1 MQMSKNIDEQV
12 VSDFGKEW
20 SQFDQSG
27 VPLDELKKN
36 FEEYFSLFPWD
47 MLPQQ
52 AEGFDLGCGSGRWAF
67 FVLPRVGKLH
77 CIDPA
82 KSAIEVAKGKL
93 SEFGNCVFH
102 VAGVDDIPLND
113 GSMDFG
119 YSLGVLH
126 HIPDT
131 KKGIVSCVKKLKV
144 KAPFLVYIYYAFDN
158 RPAWFKIIWKVSDV
172 LRRGISFLP
181 HPVKYSLS
189 QIIALFVYFPLSRLA
204 RICEYFGL
212 DVSYFPLSAYR
223 NRGFYTLRTDALDR
237 FGTRLE
243 KRFTKRQIEE
253 MMLEA
258 GLERIEFSDEG
269 PYWCAIGYKAA

>member
-181 HPVKYSLS
+181 HPVKSSLS
-189 QIIALFVYFPLSRLA
+189 QIIALLVYFPLSRLA

>member
-1 MQMSKNIDEQV
+1 MQMSKNIDEKV

-27 VPLDELKKN
+27 VPLYELKKN

-212 DVSYFPLSAYR
+212 NVSYFPLSAYR

>member
-1 MQMSKNIDEQV
+1 MSKNIDEQV
-12 VSDFGKEW
+12 VSDFGREW
-20 SQFDQSG
+20 SKFDQSG
-27 VPLDELKKN
+27 MPFDELKKN

-67 FVLPRVGKLH
+67 FCAPRVGKLH

-82 KSAIEVAKGKL
+82 MSAIEVAKGKL
-93 SEFGNCVFH
+93 SKFGNCVFH

-131 KKGIVSCVKKLKV
+131 TKGVTSCVKKLKP
-144 KAPFLVYIYYAFDN
+144 KAPFLVYLYYAFDN
-158 RPAWFKIIWKVSDV
+158 RPAWFKAIWKVSDV
-172 LRRGISFLP
+172 LRRGISVLP
-181 HPVKYSLS
+181 YPVKYFLS
-189 QIIALFVYFPLSRLA
+189 QSIALFVYFPLSRLA
-204 RICEYFGL
+204 RICEYFRL
-212 DVSYFPLSAYR
+212 DVSSFPLSAYR
-223 NRGFYTLRTDALDR
+223 NKSFYTLRTDALDR

-253 MMLEA
+253 MMLKA

-269 PYWCAIGYKAA
+269 PYWCAIGFKAA

>member
-1 MQMSKNIDEQV
+1 MSKNIDEQV

-181 HPVKYSLS
+181 HPVKSSLS

>member
-27 VPLDELKKN
+27 VPLYELKKN

-212 DVSYFPLSAYR
+212 NVSYFPLSAYR

>member
-1 MQMSKNIDEQV
+1 MSKNIDEQV

-181 HPVKYSLS
+181 HPVKSSLS
-189 QIIALFVYFPLSRLA
+189 QIIALLVYFPLSRLA